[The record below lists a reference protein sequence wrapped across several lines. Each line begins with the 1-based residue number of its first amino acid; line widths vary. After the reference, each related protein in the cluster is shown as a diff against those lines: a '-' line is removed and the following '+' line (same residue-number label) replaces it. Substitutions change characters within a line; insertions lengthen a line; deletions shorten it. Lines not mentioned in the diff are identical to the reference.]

1 MTSSLFVVVFLRELA
16 AWLVR
21 LPAWG
26 DSLRFQSHPPTLS
39 IIKLLASG
47 PVATAAVSLRCTVSL
62 LLLFVVILLVHVS
75 CDRCVVDYISISSL
89 ATLACLSM
97 CRCSVMPVTAASTVD
112 VDRVSLNMAEIC
124 FLFTFF

>member
-47 PVATAAVSLRCTVSL
+47 PVATAAVSLRFTVSL
-62 LLLFVVILLVHVS
+62 LLFFVVILLVHVS
-75 CDRCVVDYISISSL
+75 CDRCVDYISISSL

-97 CRCSVMPVTAASTVD
+97 CRCSVMPATAASTVD